1 MVRENKDCSG
11 SNFFTIIRPPIL
23 TDYALSSIFIF
34 YEVGESD
41 NGYGIDMSSLG
52 SATVSLHGL

>member
-1 MVRENKDCSG
+1 MDCSG
-11 SNFFTIIRPPIL
+11 SKFLTIMEPPIL

-41 NGYGIDMSSLG
+41 NGYGINRSSLG
-52 SATVSLHGL
+52 SAFVLLHGS